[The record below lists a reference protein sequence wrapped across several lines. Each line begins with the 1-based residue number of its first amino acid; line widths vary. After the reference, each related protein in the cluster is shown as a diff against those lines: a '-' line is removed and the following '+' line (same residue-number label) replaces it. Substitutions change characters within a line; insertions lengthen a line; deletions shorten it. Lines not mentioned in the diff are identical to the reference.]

1 MELKSHRTLE
11 YLILMCILIPL
22 DYTPSI
28 EYFYNVY
35 LSIPVNRIVAFGG
48 NFGKCIM
55 NLLSGLTV
63 YPTSLLVF
71 GSGVE
76 SLSFVKNVLPANS
89 GFGHI

>member
-1 MELKSHRTLE
+1 MELKNHRTLE
-11 YLILMCILIPL
+11 YLMVMCIVI
-22 DYTPSI
+22 TFNPSI
-28 EYFYNVY
+28 SYFCNLY
-35 LSIPVNRIVAFGG
+35 LSIPVNRIVALGG
-48 NFGKCIM
+48 KDGKCII

-76 SLSFVKNVLPANS
+76 SFSFVKNVLPANS

>member
-1 MELKSHRTLE
+1 M
-11 YLILMCILIPL
+11 
-22 DYTPSI
+22 
-28 EYFYNVY
+28 
-35 LSIPVNRIVAFGG
+35 NRIVALGG

-89 GFGHI
+89 GLGHI

>member
-1 MELKSHRTLE
+1 MELKNYRTLE
-11 YLILMCILIPL
+11 YLIFMCIVIAFN
-22 DYTPSI
+22 YTISI
-28 EYFYNVY
+28 SHFRALY
-35 LSIPVNRIVAFGG
+35 LSIPVNRIVALGG
-48 NFGKCIM
+48 NDGKCIM

-76 SLSFVKNVLPANS
+76 SLAFVKNVLPANS

>member
-1 MELKSHRTLE
+1 MAYICNL
-11 YLILMCILIPL
+11 
-22 DYTPSI
+22 
-28 EYFYNVY
+28 Y

-48 NFGKCIM
+48 NFGKCII

>member
-1 MELKSHRTLE
+1 MELKNYRTLE
-11 YLILMCILIPL
+11 YLIFMCIVIAFNIVISHILFTL
-22 DYTPSI
+22 
-28 EYFYNVY
+28 Y
-35 LSIPVNRIVAFGG
+35 LSIPVNRIVALGG
-48 NFGKCIM
+48 NDGKCMM

-76 SLSFVKNVLPANS
+76 SLAFVKNVLPANS